1 MTAWLI
7 WLIAAIV
14 MLIIEVATGTVVA
27 LCLAVGC
34 VLAIIPAAC
43 SGALIVQFVVAS
55 IGAVASFLFLAPVIR
70 KYRLNKA
77 TRRDERSN
85 MDAIIG
91 RMGVVTETIYPDG
104 RQGRVRVD
112 GDNWLAVAD
121 SQYCPLMIGDS
132 VEVISYDSIIIKV
145 KPGKANS

>member
-1 MTAWLI
+1 MNPWLI

-14 MLIIEVATGTVVA
+14 FLIIEVCSGTVVA

-34 VLAIIPAAC
+34 LLAIIPAAFD
-43 SGALIVQFVVAS
+43 SPVVVQFIVAAIGSVV
-55 IGAVASFLFLAPVIR
+55 SFLVLSPIIR

-85 MDAIIG
+85 MDALIG
-91 RMGVVTETIYPDG
+91 RTGVVTETIYPEN

-121 SQYCPLMIGDS
+121 PQYCPIMIGEN
-132 VEVISYDSIIIKV
+132 VEVLSYDSIVIKV
-145 KPGKANS
+145 KPKEK

>member
-7 WLIAAIV
+7 WLIAAII
-14 MLIIEVATGTVVA
+14 MLIIEVTTGTVVA

-34 VLAIIPAAC
+34 LLAIVPAVC
-43 SGALIVQFVVAS
+43 SGHLVVQFVVAS
-55 IGAVASFLFLAPVIR
+55 AGSVASFMILAPIIR

-91 RMGVVTETIYPDG
+91 RTGVVTEAIYPDG

-121 SQYCPLMIGDS
+121 SQYCPLMIGQN
-132 VEVISYDSIIIKV
+132 VEVMSYDSIVIKV
-145 KPGKANS
+145 KPLAADR